1 MICEDDKKANLLLDK
16 SPKSLRKLVVVKEV
30 RPATHQRAKNRGVEI
45 VKYTDVELL
54 GAQKDFPQMASK
66 LLTNFV
72 FYFFTSIMVIN

>member
-30 RPATHQRAKNRGVEI
+30 RPATHQRAKNRGVDI

-54 GAQKDFPQMASK
+54 GAQKDYPQTVSK
-66 LLTNFV
+66 IQANQV
-72 FYFFTSIMVIN
+72 F